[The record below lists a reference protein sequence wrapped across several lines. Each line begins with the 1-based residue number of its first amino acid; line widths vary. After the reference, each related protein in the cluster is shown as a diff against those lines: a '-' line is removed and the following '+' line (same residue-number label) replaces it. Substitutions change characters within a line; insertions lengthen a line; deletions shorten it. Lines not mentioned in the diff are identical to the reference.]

1 MSESDLFRVFNTSAS
16 ALTAQSVRLNTVASN
31 LANASTA
38 ASTPEATYKSKQV
51 LFQTV
56 IDRETPDRAS
66 MPVRVADIVDS
77 PAKPI
82 PTYEPNHPQANQDG
96 YVFRPAISVVEEMA
110 NMMSAS
116 RSYEA
121 NVEVINTSRQILQRT
136 LQVGQS

>member
-1 MSESDLFRVFNTSAS
+1 MSDLFRIFNTSAS

-31 LANASTA
+31 LANANTA
-38 ASTPEATYKSKQV
+38 ASSPEETYKSKQV

-56 IDRETPDRAS
+56 LDQEDPDKAA
-66 MPVRVADIVDS
+66 MPVRVTEIVDGNEEPFPS
-77 PAKPI
+77 
-82 PTYEPNHPQANQDG
+82 YEPNHPQANDDG

-121 NVEVINTSRQILQRT
+121 NVEVVNTTRQLLQRT

>member
-1 MSESDLFRVFNTSAS
+1 MTDLFRLFNTSAS

-38 ASTPEATYKSKQV
+38 AQTPEETYKAKQV

-56 IDRETPDRAS
+56 LDAEDPDGAA
-66 MPVRVADIVDS
+66 MPVRVSGIVDS
-77 PAKPI
+77 QAEAI
-82 PTYEPNHPQANQDG
+82 PTYEPNHPQANDEG

-121 NVEVINTSRQILQRT
+121 NVEVMNTSRQLLQRT

>member
-1 MSESDLFRVFNTSAS
+1 MSDLFSLFNTSAS

-38 ASTPEATYKSKQV
+38 APTPEEAYKAKQV

-56 IDRETPDRAS
+56 LDQEDPDGAA
-66 MPVRVADIVDS
+66 MPVRVTGIVDS
-77 PAKPI
+77 EAEPFPA
-82 PTYEPNHPQANQDG
+82 YEPNHPQANEEG

-121 NVEVINTSRQILQRT
+121 NVEVMSTSRQLLQRT
-136 LQVGQS
+136 LQIGQS

>member
-1 MSESDLFRVFNTSAS
+1 MSDLFSIFNTSAS

-31 LANASTA
+31 LANANTA
-38 ASTPEATYKSKQV
+38 AKTPEETYKSKQV

-56 IDRETPDRAS
+56 LDQEDPDRAA
-66 MPVRVADIVDS
+66 MPVRVSGIVDS
-77 PAKPI
+77 PAPPI
-82 PTYEPNHPQANQDG
+82 PTYEPNHPQANADG

-121 NVEVINTSRQILQRT
+121 NVEVMNTTRQLLQRT
-136 LQVGQS
+136 LQVGQG

>member
-1 MSESDLFRVFNTSAS
+1 MSDLFRIFNTSAS

-31 LANASTA
+31 MANAAMTASTA
-38 ASTPEATYKSKQV
+38 EDTYRAKHV

-56 IDRETPDRAS
+56 IDQEDPNGVA
-66 MPVRVADIVDS
+66 MPVRVAGIVDDECE
-77 PAKPI
+77 PI
-82 PTYEPNHPQANQDG
+82 PTYEPNHPHANEEG
-96 YVFRPAISVVEEMA
+96 YVFRPAINVVEEMA

-121 NVEVINTSRQILQRT
+121 NVEVLTTARSLLQRT

>member
-1 MSESDLFRVFNTSAS
+1 MSDLFRVFNTSAS

-31 LANASTA
+31 MANASTA

-56 IDRETPDRAS
+56 LDKEDPNRAA
-66 MPVRVADIVDS
+66 MPVKVAGIVDS
-77 PAKPI
+77 DAPPI
-82 PTYEPNHPQANQDG
+82 PTYEPHHPQANKDG

-121 NVEVINTSRQILQRT
+121 NVEVMNTSRQLLQRT

>member
-1 MSESDLFRVFNTSAS
+1 MSNLFSIFNTSAS
-16 ALTAQSVRLNTVASN
+16 ALTAQSVRLNTVAST

-38 ASTPEATYKSKQV
+38 AKTPEETYKSKQV

-56 IDRETPDRAS
+56 LDREDPDRAA

-77 PAKPI
+77 PALPI
-82 PTYEPNHPQANQDG
+82 PTYEPNHPQANEDG

-121 NVEVINTSRQILQRT
+121 NVEVMNTTRQLLERT
-136 LQVGQS
+136 LRVGQS

>member
-1 MSESDLFRVFNTSAS
+1 MSDLFRIFNTSGS

-31 LANASTA
+31 LANANTA
-38 ASTPEATYKSKQV
+38 ASTPAETYKSKQV

-56 IDRETPDRAS
+56 LDQEDPDNAA
-66 MPVRVADIVDS
+66 MPVRVAGIVDGNE
-77 PAKPI
+77 KPF
-82 PTYEPNHPQANQDG
+82 PSYEPSNPQANEDG

-121 NVEVINTSRQILQRT
+121 NVEVVNTTRQLLQRT

>member
-1 MSESDLFRVFNTSAS
+1 MSDLFSLFNTSAS

-38 ASTPEATYKSKQV
+38 ASSPEEAYKAKQV

-56 IDRETPDRAS
+56 LNQEDPNDAA
-66 MPVRVADIVDS
+66 MPVRVTGIVDS
-77 PAKPI
+77 DAEPFPA
-82 PTYEPNHPQANQDG
+82 YEPNHPQANDEG

-121 NVEVINTSRQILQRT
+121 NVEVMNTSRQLLQRT